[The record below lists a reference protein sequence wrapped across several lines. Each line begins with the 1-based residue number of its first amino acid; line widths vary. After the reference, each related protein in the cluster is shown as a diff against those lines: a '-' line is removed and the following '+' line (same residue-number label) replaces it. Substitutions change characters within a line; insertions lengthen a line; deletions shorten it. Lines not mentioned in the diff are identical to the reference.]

1 MGICNASKPNKT
13 RKINKKSFSP
23 KKLKPNNQE
32 KKTLKSDY
40 LFEEPTTKHLDISKY
55 YKLSSEIIG
64 KGASGTV
71 CIGENSTGK
80 YAIKRINK
88 SQILNINDII
98 KEVNFIDLKHK
109 NIIKYY
115 EVYED
120 LKTISF
126 VMELGEGGDL
136 FDFISNSPIG
146 HLPIY
151 LCIDLIVQILD
162 VLNYLHNEKGII
174 HRDLKPENFMITID
188 NNNNPIIKLIDF
200 GFATFKPE
208 KDKMIDEFLGTPQYA
223 SPEIIYKLGC
233 NEKCDI
239 WAAGIIFF
247 NMITGCEPFKGESI
261 NDLYDDIKFRD
272 IDFDYI
278 TDEKLR
284 NLVMKMLERE
294 VHKRINAKDAYDIA
308 LKIKEERDLEYKNEM
323 LEDDYIG
330 NNCNEEHFI
339 NDNKREY
346 EEFWS
351 NFNNKVSTG
360 FFP

>member
-1 MGICNASKPNKT
+1 MGIICNSSNTSKQY
-13 RKINKKSFSP
+13 KINKKTFSP
-23 KKLKPNNQE
+23 KKQKPLESTKPNQ
-32 KKTLKSDY
+32 KSDY
-40 LFEEPTTKHLDISKY
+40 IFPEPTTRHMDISKN
-55 YKLSSEIIG
+55 YKLSSEILG
-64 KGASGTV
+64 KGSSGTV

-88 SQILNINDII
+88 SQIINLNDII
-98 KEVNFIDLKHK
+98 KEVKFIDLKHK

-261 NDLYDDIKFRD
+261 NDLYDEIKFKN

-278 TDEKLR
+278 NDDKLR
-284 NLVMKMLERE
+284 SLIIKMLERE
-294 VHKRINAKDAYDIA
+294 VHKRINAKDALDIA
-308 LKIKEERDLEYKNEM
+308 LKIKEDRDLELKNEI
-323 LEDDYIG
+323 LEDNFCG
-330 NNCNEEHFI
+330 NEM
-339 NDNKREY
+339 NDVKLVKEKREY

-351 NFNNKVSTG
+351 NFNNKVCTG